1 MLSALPPAP
10 PSFPRPTRLFSMPN
24 HEATM
29 ADNAAAP
36 VPLHLPAI
44 LQNPANRAARQVQAH
59 NAQQREKAAA
69 RRERDARPNAAP
81 EYNGKGKRVIRRLD
95 NAAFASNPH
104 IVRPT
109 KADYAPPV
117 PLQVRPSRPSFPAGA
132 IPRTTPV
139 PPALV
144 PERDPFSPDSRQGS
158 FSTSLKGTRA
168 MLRKRGKRAEGLV
181 TKADTEI
188 RKWLGGE
195 WGDLNIQEDG
205 QWRVID
211 ERLVDYASETAAAS
225 ASSAGRRLPTHRG
238 LDILPDLPIENGQIP
253 AILEISRSPAHLSWC
268 LSESFDRLVVH
279 LLSRYYEL
287 ASWSQDLPTTS
298 GQILRVTH
306 VVVPSIAQPN
316 RHPIAGHSLATPET
330 SEISGQSSS
339 ESSYH
344 SLSEGESSELS
355 EFTESGSDTATEMG
369 DAEIVSYSVE
379 GDTTITPIPEMVDL
393 SLSENENELTRTYS
407 VTSSR
412 YASSEGG
419 SDFGTLGDSLTIPRV
434 SGHESEDSMAGGW
447 VDMDDESDFGDIPGF
462 SRVRIDA
469 TYGRINPGVRVSA
482 RGWESKPTFFE
493 YLYGV

>member
-1 MLSALPPAP
+1 MAADKKLPC
-10 PSFPRPTRLFSMPN
+10 
-24 HEATM
+24 
-29 ADNAAAP
+29 
-36 VPLHLPAI
+36 I
-44 LQNPANRAARQVQAH
+44 
-59 NAQQREKAAA
+59 
-69 RRERDARPNAAP
+69 
-81 EYNGKGKRVIRRLD
+81 
-95 NAAFASNPH
+95 AAFASNPH

-195 WGDLNIQEDG
+195 WGDLNVQEGG

-211 ERLVDYASETAAAS
+211 ERLVDYSSETAAAS

-287 ASWSQDLPTTS
+287 ASWSESL
-298 GQILRVTH
+298 ILCKPFFFSKKKKNNGV
-306 VVVPSIAQPN
+306 
-316 RHPIAGHSLATPET
+316 
-330 SEISGQSSS
+330 
-339 ESSYH
+339 
-344 SLSEGESSELS
+344 
-355 EFTESGSDTATEMG
+355 
-369 DAEIVSYSVE
+369 
-379 GDTTITPIPEMVDL
+379 
-393 SLSENENELTRTYS
+393 LTK
-407 VTSSR
+407 V
-412 YASSEGG
+412 
-419 SDFGTLGDSLTIPRV
+419 
-434 SGHESEDSMAGGW
+434 
-447 VDMDDESDFGDIPGF
+447 
-462 SRVRIDA
+462 
-469 TYGRINPGVRVSA
+469 
-482 RGWESKPTFFE
+482 
-493 YLYGV
+493 

>member
-1 MLSALPPAP
+1 MAADKKLPC
-10 PSFPRPTRLFSMPN
+10 
-24 HEATM
+24 
-29 ADNAAAP
+29 
-36 VPLHLPAI
+36 I
-44 LQNPANRAARQVQAH
+44 
-59 NAQQREKAAA
+59 
-69 RRERDARPNAAP
+69 
-81 EYNGKGKRVIRRLD
+81 
-95 NAAFASNPH
+95 AAFASNPH

-195 WGDLNIQEDG
+195 WGDLNVQEDG

-287 ASWSQDLPTTS
+287 ASWSESLILCKPFFFSKKKEKQWRADKSIGQDLPTTS

-379 GDTTITPIPEMVDL
+379 GDTTITLIPEMVDL

>member
-1 MLSALPPAP
+1 
-10 PSFPRPTRLFSMPN
+10 
-24 HEATM
+24 M
-29 ADNAAAP
+29 ADHAAAP

-44 LQNPANRAARQVQAH
+44 LQNPTNRAARQVEAH

-69 RRERDARPNAAP
+69 RRERDSRSNWTP
-81 EYNGKGKRVIRRLD
+81 EYDGKGKRVIRRLD
-95 NAAFASNPH
+95 NGNIPFLPS
-104 IVRPT
+104 
-109 KADYAPPV
+109 ADYTPPV
-117 PLQVRPSRPSFPAGA
+117 PLQARPLRPSFPAGT
-132 IPRTTPV
+132 IPRSTPV
-139 PPALV
+139 PPALI

-195 WGDLNIQEDG
+195 WGDLNAQKDG
-205 QWRVID
+205 QWRAID
-211 ERLVDYASETAAAS
+211 DRLVDYAFDISGAAS
-225 ASSAGRRLPTHRG
+225 LSSTGRRLPTHRG
-238 LDILPDLPIENGQIP
+238 LDALPDLPIENGQIP
-253 AILEISRSPAHLSWC
+253 AILEISRSPAHLSWY
-268 LSESFDRLVVH
+268 LAESFDRLVVH

-287 ASWSQDLPTTS
+287 ASWSQDLPTAS

-316 RHPIAGHSLATPET
+316 RHPIPGHSLATPET
-330 SEISGQSSS
+330 SDISGQSSS
-339 ESSYH
+339 ENSYH
-344 SLSEGESSELS
+344 SLSEGESSGLS
-355 EFTESGSDTATEMG
+355 EFTESDSDTATEMG
-369 DAEIVSYSVE
+369 DAEVVGYSSIEE
-379 GDTTITPIPEMVDL
+379 GDTTVMPIPEMSDL
-393 SLSENENELTRTYS
+393 SLSENENELTRTFS
-407 VTSSR
+407 ATSSR

-419 SDFGTLGDSLTIPRV
+419 SDFGTLGDSLTIPRI

-462 SRVRIDA
+462 SRVKMDA
-469 TYGRINPGVRVSA
+469 MYNRINPGVRVSA

>member
-1 MLSALPPAP
+1 
-10 PSFPRPTRLFSMPN
+10 
-24 HEATM
+24 M
-29 ADNAAAP
+29 ADHAAAP

-44 LQNPANRAARQVQAH
+44 LQNPTNRAARQVEAH

-69 RRERDARPNAAP
+69 RRERDSRSNWTP
-81 EYNGKGKRVIRRLD
+81 EYNGKGKREPLGTL
-95 NAAFASNPH
+95 AAFASNPH

-109 KADYAPPV
+109 KADYTPPV
-117 PLQVRPSRPSFPAGA
+117 PLQARPLRPSFPVGT
-132 IPRTTPV
+132 IPRSTPV
-139 PPALV
+139 PPALI

-188 RKWLGGE
+188 RNWLGGE
-195 WGDLNIQEDG
+195 WGDLNAQKDG

-211 ERLVDYASETAAAS
+211 QRLVDYASD
-225 ASSAGRRLPTHRG
+225 SSGAGSISSTGRRLPTHRG
-238 LDILPDLPIENGQIP
+238 LDALPDLPIDNDQIP
-253 AILEISRSPAHLSWC
+253 AILEISRSPAHVSWY
-268 LSESFDRLVVH
+268 LAESFDRLVVH

-287 ASWSQDLPTTS
+287 ASWSQDLPTAS
-298 GQILRVTH
+298 GKILRVTH

-316 RHPIAGHSLATPET
+316 RHPIPGHSLATPET
-330 SEISGQSSS
+330 SEVSGQSSS

-344 SLSEGESSELS
+344 SLSEGESSGLS
-355 EFTESGSDTATEMG
+355 EFARSDSDNDNDSDTATEMG
-369 DAEIVSYSVE
+369 DAEVVGYSIEE
-379 GDTTITPIPEMVDL
+379 GDTTVMPIPEMSDL
-393 SLSENENELTRTYS
+393 SLSENENELTRTFS
-407 VTSSR
+407 ATSSR

-419 SDFGTLGDSLTIPRV
+419 SDFGTLGDSLTIPTI

-462 SRVRIDA
+462 SRVKMDA
-469 TYGRINPGVRVSA
+469 MYNRINPGVRVSA

>member
-1 MLSALPPAP
+1 
-10 PSFPRPTRLFSMPN
+10 
-24 HEATM
+24 M
-29 ADNAAAP
+29 ADHAAAP

-44 LQNPANRAARQVQAH
+44 LQNPTNRAARQVEAH

-69 RRERDARPNAAP
+69 RRERDSRSNWNPD
-81 EYNGKGKRVIRRLD
+81 YNGKGKRVIRRLD

-109 KADYAPPV
+109 MADYTPPV
-117 PLQVRPSRPSFPAGA
+117 PLQSRPLRPSFPAHT
-132 IPRTTPV
+132 IPRSTPV
-139 PPALV
+139 PPALI
-144 PERDPFSPDSRQGS
+144 PDRDPFSPDSRQGS

-188 RKWLGGE
+188 RNWLGGE
-195 WGDLNIQEDG
+195 WGDLNAQKDG

-211 ERLVDYASETAAAS
+211 QRLVDYAFDISRARS
-225 ASSAGRRLPTHRG
+225 ISSTTGRRLFTHRG
-238 LDILPDLPIENGQIP
+238 LDALPDLPIENGQIP
-253 AILEISRSPAHLSWC
+253 AILEISRSPAHLSWF
-268 LSESFDRLVVH
+268 LAESFDRLVVH

-287 ASWSQDLPTTS
+287 ASCSQDVPTAS
-298 GQILRVTH
+298 GQILRVIH

-316 RHPIAGHSLATPET
+316 RHPIPGHSLATPET
-330 SEISGQSSS
+330 SEVSGQSSS

-344 SLSEGESSELS
+344 SLSEGESSGLS
-355 EFTESGSDTATEMG
+355 AFVPSDSDNDSDNDNDSDTVTEMG
-369 DAEIVSYSVE
+369 DAEVVGYSIEE
-379 GDTTITPIPEMVDL
+379 GDTTVRPIPDMSDL
-393 SLSENENELTRTYS
+393 SLSENENELTRTFS
-407 VTSSR
+407 AASSR

-419 SDFGTLGDSLTIPRV
+419 SDVGTLGDSLTIPRI

-447 VDMDDESDFGDIPGF
+447 VDVDDESDFGDIPGF
-462 SRVRIDA
+462 SRVKIDGM
-469 TYGRINPGVRVSA
+469 YNRINPGVRVWA

>member
-1 MLSALPPAP
+1 
-10 PSFPRPTRLFSMPN
+10 
-24 HEATM
+24 
-29 ADNAAAP
+29 
-36 VPLHLPAI
+36 
-44 LQNPANRAARQVQAH
+44 
-59 NAQQREKAAA
+59 
-69 RRERDARPNAAP
+69 
-81 EYNGKGKRVIRRLD
+81 
-95 NAAFASNPH
+95 
-104 IVRPT
+104 
-109 KADYAPPV
+109 
-117 PLQVRPSRPSFPAGA
+117 
-132 IPRTTPV
+132 
-139 PPALV
+139 
-144 PERDPFSPDSRQGS
+144 
-158 FSTSLKGTRA
+158 

-195 WGDLNIQEDG
+195 WGDLNVQEDG

-287 ASWSQDLPTTS
+287 SSWSESLILCKLFFFSKKKEKQWRADKSIGQDLPTTS

-379 GDTTITPIPEMVDL
+379 GDTTITLIPEMVDL